1 MRRRQGIQLRSRPR
15 AIDLRKLDGALES
28 WFHQRFTG
36 FTEVQRRSL
45 PHTLKGSNTLILAPT
60 GSGKT
65 LAAFLPVLSRLA
77 VEARKAGLPNA
88 VCAVYVS
95 PLKALGRDIH
105 RNLTE
110 PLEAV
115 NATLPFSR
123 RIRMEVRTGDTP
135 QNERAQQERRR
146 PHLLLT
152 TPESLSTI
160 LSQAGWQGAFDTVA
174 IAIVDEVHAFAEN
187 KRGSLLALTLERLKP
202 RQRIGLSATAWPA
215 EAVARLLCGD
225 RPCVVASV
233 DLKKA
238 HRLEIEVGPS
248 LPPAGYGPSRIA
260 PTVAD
265 LVSKAQCSLAFT
277 TTRSAAERLGLAL
290 GILLPEFEDRI
301 AVHHGSIDKAAR
313 LAIEDGLASGELKA
327 VVCSASL
334 ELGVDFQAVDQVLLI
349 GAPHG
354 VSRALQRLGRSGH
367 RVDGVAAGSLVP
379 LSLPDVL
386 QCIALREGART
397 GRLDALRIPRAPLDV
412 LAQVLLGMSIEQD
425 GWSLDEAFVLVRGAG
440 PYIDLPRKEFD
451 AIIEFLAGGGKVLG
465 GYDGAYGKIVLSEGR
480 FQVASKRVAR
490 EYYMNAG
497 VISDDVQIRVVT
509 GNNRRLGEVEESF
522 ITSLQPGEA
531 FVMGGRPVRI
541 KRLHPDLAVVEPATG
556 QRVRTPRWAGNKMPL
571 TLQLAQE
578 ELALRR
584 CLREA
589 FERGGSD
596 ACVAILKREWRV
608 SAPVARRAAE
618 FVARQAKAAPIPID
632 SPVQI
637 ERVTTKQTLML
648 LVHVVAG
655 RAVNRSLAWVAAHRM
670 APGASVTAN
679 FDDHSFLLALD
690 KRTDASEAA
699 LRSVFNPASWS
710 ADLQAVLEST
720 DTLGRGFRT
729 IAEIGQ
735 LMPRRTFRGAV
746 SRKSSTWNGALL
758 YKTFM
763 TYEPDHPLV
772 RETVRRTLED
782 DCDAEPALEES
793 ARIFMSPFEIY
804 DLPRP
809 SPFALPLFA
818 AFNRETLLAQDP
830 ERALDDY
837 VYRVYEEW
845 A

>member
-1 MRRRQGIQLRSRPR
+1 MP
-15 AIDLRKLDGALES
+15 KLDPNLAA
-28 WFHQRFTG
+28 WFDSRFGTY
-36 FTEVQRRSL
+36 TEVQRRSL
-45 PHTLKGSNTLILAPT
+45 PHTLKSENTLILAPT

-65 LAAFLPVLSRLA
+65 LAAFLPVLSQLSK
-77 VEARKAGLPNA
+77 EAHSKTGLPNS
-88 VCAVYVS
+88 VRAVYIS

-110 PLEAV
+110 PL
-115 NATLPFSR
+115 NALNDKLPPTR
-123 RIRMEVRTGDTP
+123 RIRIAVRTGDTP
-135 QNERAQQERRR
+135 ANERAKQERRR

-160 LSQAGWQGAFDTVA
+160 LSQTGWQDAFDNVGT
-174 IAIVDEVHAFAEN
+174 AIVDEVHAFAEN
-187 KRGSLLALTLERLKP
+187 KRGSLLSLTLERLKP
-202 RQRIGLSATAWPA
+202 QQRIGLSATAWPLD
-215 EAVARLLCGD
+215 AVAKLLCGN
-225 RPCVVASV
+225 RPCAISSV

-238 HRLEIEVGPS
+238 HRLEIEVGEW
-248 LPPAGYGPSRIA
+248 LPPAGYGPSRVA
-260 PTVAD
+260 PTVAA
-265 LVSKAQCSLAFT
+265 LVEKALCSLAFT

-290 GILLPEFEDRI
+290 GILLPDLEERI
-301 AVHHGSIDKAAR
+301 AVHHGSVDQTAR
-313 LAIEDGLASGELKA
+313 LAIEDGLASGLLKA
-327 VVCSASL
+327 VVCSSSL

-367 RVDGVAAGSLVP
+367 RVDGVATGSLVP

-386 QCIALREGART
+386 QCIALREAART

-412 LAQVLLGMSIEQD
+412 LAQVLLGMSID
-425 GWSLDEAFVLVRGAG
+425 KNGWNLDEAFNLVRQAG
-440 PYIDLPRKEFD
+440 PYTDLPRKDFD
-451 AIIEFLAGGGKVLG
+451 DIIEFLAGGGRVLG
-465 GYDGAYGKIVLSEGR
+465 GYDGVYGKILISDGCFR
-480 FQVASKRVAR
+480 VASKKVAR
-490 EYYMNAG
+490 EFYMNAG
-497 VISDDVQIRVVT
+497 VISDDVQVRVVT
-509 GNNRRLGEVEESF
+509 GNNRRLGEVEEAF
-522 ITSLQPGEA
+522 LTSLQPGEA
-531 FVMGGRPVRI
+531 FLMGGRPVKI
-541 KRLHPDLAVVEPATG
+541 KRLQPDLAVVEPATG

-578 ELALRR
+578 ELDLRR
-584 CLREA
+584 QLRQA
-589 FERGGSD
+589 FEQGGPD
-596 ACVAILKREWRV
+596 ACVEMLKKNWHV
-608 SAPVARRAAE
+608 TDPVARKAAE
-618 FVARQAKAAPIPID
+618 FVSRQTKAAPVPID

-637 ERVTTKQTLML
+637 ERIITKRTLML

-655 RAVNRSLAWVAAHRM
+655 RAVNRSLAWVVAKRL
-670 APGASVTAN
+670 APTASVTAN

-690 KRTDASEAA
+690 KRSNVTEAS
-699 LRSVFNPASWS
+699 LRSAFNPDRWNE
-710 ADLQAVLEST
+710 DLRAVLETT

-763 TYEPDHPLV
+763 AYEPDHPLV
-772 RETVRRTLED
+772 RETVRRTLDD
-782 DCDAEPALEES
+782 DCDAQSALQES
-793 ARIFMSPFEIY
+793 TRIFMSPFEIY

-837 VYRVYEEW
+837 VFRVYEEW
-845 A
+845 K